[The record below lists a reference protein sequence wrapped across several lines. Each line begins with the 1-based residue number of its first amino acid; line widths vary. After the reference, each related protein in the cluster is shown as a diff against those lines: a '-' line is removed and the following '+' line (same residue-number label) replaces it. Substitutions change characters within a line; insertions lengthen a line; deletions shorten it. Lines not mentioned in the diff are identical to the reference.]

1 MNDNIFLIV
10 VIFFITI
17 ACIWYKLLYKLEEET
32 RKKLQEE
39 HEILIVKYNH
49 MKVRLKRKKE
59 LLEVQ
64 DTLLEQTHN
73 VYAVFHKCSGMI
85 HGCFYDKSR
94 AELFIN
100 GNVNLFI
107 KLLEIE

>member
-1 MNDNIFLIV
+1 MEFLIV
-10 VIFFITI
+10 VIFFVTI

-49 MKVRLKRKKE
+49 MKVRLRRKKE

-64 DTLLEQTHN
+64 DALLDEAN
-73 VYAVFHKCSGMI
+73 KAI
-85 HGCFYDKSR
+85 
-94 AELFIN
+94 
-100 GNVNLFI
+100 
-107 KLLEIE
+107 EILSKR

>member
-1 MNDNIFLIV
+1 MEFLIV

-39 HEILIVKYNH
+39 HEILTVKYNH
-49 MKVRLKRKKE
+49 MKVRLRRKKE

-64 DTLLEQTHN
+64 DVLL
-73 VYAVFHKCSGMI
+73 
-85 HGCFYDKSR
+85 
-94 AELFIN
+94 
-100 GNVNLFI
+100 GNKKYPCPECDEACYYHCTKGGQQPPECVT
-107 KLLEIE
+107 E